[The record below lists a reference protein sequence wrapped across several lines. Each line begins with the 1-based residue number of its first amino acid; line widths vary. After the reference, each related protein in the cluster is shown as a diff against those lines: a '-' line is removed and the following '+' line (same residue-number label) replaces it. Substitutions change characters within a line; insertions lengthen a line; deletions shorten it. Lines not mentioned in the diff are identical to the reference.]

1 MTMNSNSNSWQYSGA
16 VKFSP
21 TLRTSAGG
29 KIFLS
34 VTVDDGNSGM
44 SAIMFGV
51 MAEAFNVMTG
61 QGNAVNLQ
69 GYINQRKD
77 NKTGYYQNSLICQAF
92 SVDGGASWHTEQS
105 LKGQQQ
111 AQNQPQQ
118 QSQPQN
124 AVFLQEQQGRKPP
137 QFQQQQQQQIP
148 MQVQQQQS
156 VRPQAQKSEQFQ
168 QPVQNEQVQ
177 HLQQCQSQFQQQPAQ
192 QPIDG
197 FQDRPGQQEAGIS
210 KQAVEAQQKL
220 YGQDSQPQQPAQQQN
235 AAVQS
240 EIDDFDSQPI
250 PF

>member
-1 MTMNSNSNSWQYSGA
+1 MNNNNSNGWKYTGN

-29 KIFLS
+29 KSFLS

-77 NKTGYYQNSLICQAF
+77 AKTGYYQNSLICQAF

-124 AVFLQEQQGRKPP
+124 AVYLQEQQGRKPP
-137 QFQQQQQQQIP
+137 EFQQQQQQQIP
-148 MQVQQQQS
+148 MQQQQ
-156 VRPQAQKSEQFQ
+156 VRPQAQQSQQFQ
-168 QPVQNEQVQ
+168 QPQVNQ
-177 HLQQCQSQFQQQPAQ
+177 QVEHLQQCQSQFQQQPAQ
-192 QPIDG
+192 QPIEG
-197 FQDRPGQQEAGIS
+197 FQDKPGQQEAGIS
-210 KQAVEAQQKL
+210 KQAVEVQNSL
-220 YGQDSQPQQPAQQQN
+220 YSAHPQQSAQQQN